1 MLSNGMIIEN
11 LPHVIENLREMSVN
25 EDNYK

>member
-1 MLSNGMIIEN
+1 MLSNGMMVEN
-11 LPHVIENLREMSVN
+11 LQHVIENLREMSVN